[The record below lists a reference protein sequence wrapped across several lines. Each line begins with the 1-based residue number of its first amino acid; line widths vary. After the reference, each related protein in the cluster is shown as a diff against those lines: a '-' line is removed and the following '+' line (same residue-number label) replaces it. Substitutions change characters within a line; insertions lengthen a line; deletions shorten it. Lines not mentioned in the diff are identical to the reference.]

1 MWMKTPLLRILLPVA
16 FASLV
21 LAGCENQPGGTGEG
35 IRKNAREAVEQAGDY
50 LEKKREEFLRETD
63 EKLKAME
70 AELEEMRERMEEAG
84 DEARSGVRERI
95 EELERKRDRAARRL
109 EGMRDSTGEAWE
121 DMKEGVDDSVDEFE
135 EAVEDAKSEY

>member
-1 MWMKTPLLRILLPVA
+1 MSMKALLVIILAPVA

-21 LAGCENQPGGTGEG
+21 LAGCENQPGGTGIG
-35 IRKNAREAVEQAGDY
+35 KNAREAVEQAGDY

-70 AELEEMRERMEEAG
+70 AELEEMRERMETAG
-84 DEARSGVRERI
+84 DEARAGVRERI
-95 EELERKRDRAARRL
+95 EELEKKRDRAARRL

-121 DMKEGVDDSVDEFE
+121 DMKEGVDDSVDELE
-135 EAVEDAKSEY
+135 EAVEDAKSAY